1 MFSVEL
7 LFGKS
12 INLKVVWFLD
22 LLFTTVSK
30 MHIVWSIL
38 KIGKF
43 KLLALTKHLLFLL
56 LLKFLVPELYR
67 FLKSNLLDWNYSK
80 ELSTP
85 HCRAEVSLGSVK
97 STLST
102 ACSYCFGPTPTR
114 SSDPSYPSHFYSTM
128 VLHPS
133 EIALLKHI
141 FQMKYLVQFF
151 TAGRQG
157 GFTYI

>member
-22 LLFTTVSK
+22 LLFTVSK

-56 LLKFLVPELYR
+56 LLKFFVPELYR

-128 VLHPS
+128 VLQPS

-157 GFTYI
+157 GFTYN

>member
-56 LLKFLVPELYR
+56 LLKFFVPELYR
-67 FLKSNLLDWNYSK
+67 FLKSNLLDWNCS
-80 ELSTP
+80 LPTP

-157 GFTYI
+157 GFTYN